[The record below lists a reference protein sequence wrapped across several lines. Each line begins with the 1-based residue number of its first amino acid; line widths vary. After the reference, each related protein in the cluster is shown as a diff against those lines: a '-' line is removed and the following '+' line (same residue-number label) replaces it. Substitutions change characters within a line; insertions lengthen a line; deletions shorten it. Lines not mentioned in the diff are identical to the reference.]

1 MATGP
6 PSATGP
12 LPGPPGHFPP
22 VQQVPGPQQQNVAV
36 PAIAA
41 PLLPPPQVSAV
52 AIKLPTFWAA
62 DPVVWFGQAEAQFAL
77 RLISDQLT
85 KFYHVVAALSPTD
98 ASEVRDLVASP
109 PTQSPYDV
117 LKTEL
122 IRRTSMS
129 EQKRFQRLLTQE
141 ELGDRAP
148 SQLLRRMRQLL
159 GDRPD
164 SAVIDDSLL
173 RQLFLQRLPPN
184 VCMVLAAAGT
194 MSLNDLANLAD
205 KIMEMAP
212 PQIAA
217 VASHPPSPPTA
228 TGSSSPQAVDLS
240 QLVEQISNLQLE
252 VAALRHCSPSPSS
265 RRSRFAHR
273 RSPSP
278 AGICWYHRRFRTKA
292 RNCTPPCTFQGN
304 SRASH

>member
-12 LPGPPGHFPP
+12 LAGPAGHFPP

-36 PAIAA
+36 PPIAA
-41 PLLPPPQVSAV
+41 PLLPPTQVSAV
-52 AIKLPTFWAA
+52 ALKLPTFWAA

-77 RLISDQLT
+77 RRISDQLT

-98 ASEVRDLVASP
+98 ASEVCDLVASP
-109 PTQSPYDV
+109 PTQSPYAV

-129 EQKRFQRLLTQE
+129 EQKRFQRLLTPE

-173 RQLFLQRLPPN
+173 RQLFLQRLPAN

-205 KIMEMAP
+205 KVMETTADRSCVAP

-217 VASHPPSPPTA
+217 VASHPLFRLRLLVPARRKQWTFLSSRNRYPTCSWMSQPSA
-228 TGSSSPQAVDLS
+228 AAVLLRL
-240 QLVEQISNLQLE
+240 QLV
-252 VAALRHCSPSPSS
+252 
-265 RRSRFAHR
+265 
-273 RSPSP
+273 
-278 AGICWYHRRFRTKA
+278 CWYHRRFRTKA
-292 RNCTPPCTFQGN
+292 RNCIPPCTFQGN
-304 SRASH
+304 PRAGH